1 MDDMYHKHTSNS
13 AKIQQKL
20 IQKLKKFISDNQHI
34 SILI

>member
-20 IQKLKKFISDNQHI
+20 IQKLKKFIVDNQLFNYVI
-34 SILI
+34 